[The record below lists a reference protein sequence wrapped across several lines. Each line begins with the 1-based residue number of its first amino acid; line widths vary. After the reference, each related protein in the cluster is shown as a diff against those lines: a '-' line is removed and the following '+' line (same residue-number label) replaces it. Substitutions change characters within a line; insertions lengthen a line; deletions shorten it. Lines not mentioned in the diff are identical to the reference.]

1 MAIEYSVRRSRTV
14 VFDLDDTL
22 YAEADYVESGKQAV
36 RALLAVQMGKSVS
49 DAAMNAPDFLSAIIS
64 ELGMPVSV
72 KSSLL
77 WIYRLH
83 SPAITLRPGAATLID
98 ALILAGDAFCI
109 VTDGRSLTQRLKISA
124 LALAPDAVF
133 ISEEVG
139 HEKPE
144 TPAFDDIERLF
155 PAERTVYIGD
165 NIAKDFVVPRRK
177 GWLTIGLRHDGR
189 AIHSGHREGCVGSQ
203 PEIWCDDFAEIAR
216 ILLG

>member
-1 MAIEYSVRRSRTV
+1 MVTKQATRRNRTV

-22 YAEADYVESGKQAV
+22 YAEADYVQSGKQAI
-36 RALLAVQMGKSVS
+36 RALLAAQMGKPVS
-49 DAAMNAPDFLSAIIS
+49 DAALNAPDFLSAIIS
-64 ELGMPVSV
+64 ELGMPASV
-72 KSSLL
+72 KTSLL

-83 SPAITLRPGAATLID
+83 SPVITLRPGAATLID
-98 ALILAGDAFCI
+98 ALMLAGDAFCI

-155 PAERTVYIGD
+155 PAEHTVYIGD

-177 GWLTIGLRHDGR
+177 GWMTIGLRHDGR
-189 AIHSGHREGCVGSQ
+189 AIHGKHGQGCSGIQ
-203 PEIWCDDFAEIAR
+203 PELWCDNFAEIAR
-216 ILLG
+216 ILLA